1 MTILKKVGRLKSPKM
16 EKKAISIVISILRY
30 TFFLSFSFVLLY
42 PFLYMFVRSIMGFLD
57 TYDITVVWIPK
68 SIYFGN
74 YANAIKVFDFW
85 KSLMNTI
92 VYELVSAFLE
102 VCSCAVAAYGLSR
115 YKFVGKKIL
124 SVLMILNILVPSMM
138 LITTSYVNFSNFDFL
153 GIFSILS
160 KITGKK
166 IVLNLIDTPA
176 VFYLP
181 SILGV
186 GLKGGLFV
194 YIYSQF
200 FKSFPKELEEAAS
213 IDGAG
218 HWKTFLRIVVPSSGS
233 AAITVI
239 LFALVWHWNDY
250 YLAQMYI
257 GNHPTLSMVLNN
269 FSTNTVASKLGI
281 DIALGQ
287 RLEVPIMLA
296 GCLLYLLPL
305 IVIYLFIQKKFINS
319 ITTSGIVG

>member
-1 MTILKKVGRLKSPKM
+1 MTVFKKVNKLKSPKVG
-16 EKKAISIVISILRY
+16 KKVILIAISILRY
-30 TFFLSFSFVLLY
+30 AFFLSFSFVLLY

-68 SIYFGN
+68 SIYLGN
-74 YANAIKVFDFW
+74 YVNAIKVFDFW

-115 YKFVGKKIL
+115 YKFFGKRIL
-124 SVLMILNILVPSMM
+124 SVLMILNILVPTMM
-138 LITTSYVNFSNFDFL
+138 LITTSYVNFSNFDCFGL
-153 GIFSILS
+153 FSLIS
-160 KITGKK
+160 KITGKS
-166 IVLNLIDTPA
+166 IVLNLVDTPA

-181 SILGV
+181 AVLGV
-186 GLKGGLFV
+186 GLKGGLFI

-233 AAITVI
+233 AVITVV
-239 LFALVWHWNDY
+239 LFAIVWHWNDY

-305 IVIYLFIQKKFINS
+305 IVIYLFVQKKFINS

>member
-1 MTILKKVGRLKSPKM
+1 MTIFEKAAGLKSPKVT
-16 EKKAISIVISILRY
+16 KRIISIGISALRY
-30 TFFLSFSFVLLY
+30 AFFISFSFVLLY
-42 PFLYMFVRSIMGFLD
+42 PFLYMFVRSIMGFAD
-57 TYDITVVWIPK
+57 TYDITVVWVPK
-68 SIYFGN
+68 SIFWGN
-74 YANAIKVFDFW
+74 YVNAIKVFDFW
-85 KSLMNTI
+85 DSLNNTVI
-92 VYELVSAFLE
+92 YELVAAALE
-102 VCSCAVAAYGLSR
+102 VCSCAVAAYGLAR
-115 YKFVGKKIL
+115 YKFIGKRIL
-124 SVLMILNILVPSMM
+124 SLFMILSILVPVMM
-138 LITTSYVNFSNFDFL
+138 LITTSYVNFSHFDVL
-153 GIFSILS
+153 GILSLLS
-160 KITGKK
+160 KITGKNMT
-166 IVLNLIDTPA
+166 LNLIDTPA

-181 SILGV
+181 AVLGV
-186 GLKGGLFV
+186 GLKGGLFI

-218 HWKTFLRIVVPSSGS
+218 HWKTFLRIVIPSSGS
-233 AAITVI
+233 AAITVV

-305 IVIYLFIQKKFINS
+305 IVIYIIVQKKFITS

>member
-1 MTILKKVGRLKSPKM
+1 MTVLKKVEKLKSPKVG
-16 EKKAISIVISILRY
+16 KKAISMVISVLRY
-30 TFFLSFSFVLLY
+30 AFFLSFSFVLLY

-68 SIYFGN
+68 SVYLGN

-85 KSLMNTI
+85 KSLTNTV
-92 VYELVSAFLE
+92 VYELVAAFLE
-102 VCSCAVAAYGLSR
+102 ICSCAVAAYGLSR
-115 YKFVGKKIL
+115 YKFVGKKFL
-124 SVLMILNILVPSMM
+124 SVLMVLNILVPSMM
-138 LITTSYVNFSNFDFL
+138 LITTSYVNFSNFDCF
-153 GIFSILS
+153 GILSLLS

-166 IVLNLIDTPA
+166 LMLNLIDTPA

-181 SILGV
+181 AVLGV
-186 GLKGGLFV
+186 GLKGGLFIF
-194 YIYSQF
+194 IYSQF

-233 AAITVI
+233 AIITVV

-305 IVIYLFIQKKFINS
+305 IVIYLFIQKRFINS